1 MRKIRVDWH
10 LEAGV
15 AGPVNLCVLVL
26 VLFSF
31 PVVLRGTGA
40 LAVANIDALSAEH
53 TPAFVRF
60 CFVIT
65 AFLWVAFAVA
75 LAGIRIRGKGR
86 VQDLIGIHW
95 YRWQAVIR
103 DISISLL
110 VLLVIA
116 VIGNLSNKLLGSWQ
130 QDTATYRSMVAQNS
144 TEALAFLTLAL
155 TAGFAEEFVFRGYMQ
170 RQFQALCGNTLL
182 ASVLQV
188 LVFTQGHFYQGWTR
202 LVPVVL
208 IGAVLTAV
216 ALCRKSLV
224 PGMLAHGFGDGL
236 VAFSFFARH
245 F

>member
-15 AGPVNLCVLVL
+15 AGPVNLCLLLL

-53 TPAFVRF
+53 TPAFGRF

-65 AFLWVAFAVA
+65 TFLWVAFAVA
-75 LAGIRIRGKGR
+75 LAGIRIRGKCS

-116 VIGNLSNKLLGSWQ
+116 VIGNLSNTLLPPGP
-130 QDTATYRSMVAQNS
+130 QDTGYRSMVAQNS

-155 TAGFAEEFVFRGYMQ
+155 TAGFVEEFVFRGYMQ
-170 RQFQALCGNTLL
+170 RQFQALFGNTLL
-182 ASVLQV
+182 AAVLQV
-188 LVFTQGHFYQGWTR
+188 LVFTQGHYYQGWTR

-208 IGAVLTAV
+208 IGAALTAV
-216 ALCRKSLV
+216 ALWRKTLV
-224 PGMLAHGFGDGL
+224 PGMTAHGSGDGL